1 MKAAFGQHQLFV
13 PDDDWVGQSAR
24 DEYLRD
30 EIAGQQGL
38 NESSRTRIPHCKKD
52 LQTQM
57 TLVYSQ
63 YSSAVEKSGR
73 SLNKR
78 RISDVNVAELLPPG
92 WTPSTSANVPKKP
105 QPPIWKVSRSKRPPP
120 SKRVVTSTTAALVP
134 PLGQTPQEMGDEQ
147 MEEEKLHVLT
157 AADAEERY
165 RAGKEAA
172 MKFMIKFAQ
181 SARYACALHKI
192 YKVQLAVQN
201 RACFKIQQWQRATLT
216 AFKRKVF
223 LQNMRWP
230 VRFIVN
236 TRLWRKNVHADR
248 IASFL
253 REYRR
258 LAPCVKIRQAVDK
271 IMKTQRTVRSFVA
284 VCKARIKMISIFWE
298 REEAR
303 VRKIVYANER
313 RHAAKLK
320 ADALKRLLER
330 EAQRKGHHNIHT
342 LWAKQNQEVSLLL
355 THLDV
360 VQQNY
365 RKNYESSKRLY
376 GDDAPSSSSSPSSSA
391 DTAKNNGMNA
401 PTGEEPVRQTDTIP
415 VLERESIIVRY
426 MKDKRR
432 KHVALLRE
440 AKMEKKRIDVTLQ
453 QCRNFIVAQDPA
465 ELAAATESIAATIFP
480 EHVKKTKTKTKSASA
495 SEAQASAGEEEDW
508 DVSTAPAANVF
519 LLFTDARLGPS
530 WRSIVALEVK
540 RDIKENKTVIGVE

>member
-1 MKAAFGQHQLFV
+1 MRAALGQRQLFV
-13 PDDDWVGQSAR
+13 PDDDWVGQSVR
-24 DEYLRD
+24 DDYLRE
-30 EIAGQQGL
+30 EIAGRQDKA
-38 NESSRTRIPHCKKD
+38 NESSYTSIDLPHHKKD
-52 LQTQM
+52 LQKQM

-63 YSSAVEKSGR
+63 FSSAIEKSGR
-73 SLNKR
+73 SVNKR
-78 RISDVNVAELLPPG
+78 RVTDVNVSELLPPG

-120 SKRVVTSTTAALVP
+120 SKRVVTSTAAAQALP
-134 PLGQTPQEMGDEQ
+134 QGQPPQETGEEQ
-147 MEEEKLHVLT
+147 VEEEKLQVLT
-157 AADAEERY
+157 AVDAEERY

-181 SARYACALHKI
+181 SSKYAFVLHRV
-192 YKVQLAVQN
+192 YKVALAVKTK
-201 RACFKIQQWQRATLT
+201 ACVKIQRWQRAILT
-216 AFKRKVF
+216 AFKRKV
-223 LQNMRWP
+223 LLRNMRWP
-230 VRFIVN
+230 IRFIIN
-236 TRLWRKNVHADR
+236 TRLLRKRVHADR

-258 LAPCVKIRQAVDK
+258 LAPSVKIRQAVDK

-303 VRKIVYANER
+303 VRKIVYARER

-376 GDDAPSSSSSPSSSA
+376 GDDASSSSSSASSSA
-391 DTAKNNGMNA
+391 DTAKNNG
-401 PTGEEPVRQTDTIP
+401 EESVRQTDTIP
-415 VLERESIIVRY
+415 ILERESIIVRY

-440 AKMEKKRIDVTLQ
+440 AKMEKKRVDVTLQ
-453 QCRNFIVAQDPA
+453 QCRDFIVAQDPA
-465 ELAAATESIAATIFP
+465 EFAAAAESIVATIFP
-480 EHVKKTKTKTKSASA
+480 EHVKKTSTKTATT
-495 SEAQASAGEEEDW
+495 SEALVGEEEDW
-508 DVSTAPAANVF
+508 DVATAPAANVF
-519 LLFTDARLGPS
+519 LLFTDTRLGPS
-530 WRSIVALEVK
+530 WKSIVELEVK
-540 RDIKENKTVIGVE
+540 RDIKENKTVIGTE